1 MGNRKALSM
10 ENARVTGR
18 SESPN
23 RQPDEWAVLDF
34 DTVRER
40 LRHAAVCTFEVIVA
54 VAFGLLAII
63 LLFAIFW

>member
-1 MGNRKALSM
+1 M
-10 ENARVTGR
+10 ENPRITGR
-18 SESPN
+18 SESPD
-23 RQPDEWAVLDF
+23 RQHDELAVLDF

-40 LRHAAVCTFEVIVA
+40 LRHAAVLTFEAIVS